1 MSTDDE
7 WLQRSRAIYQR
18 LKDRPLDLSRA
29 EDRALY
35 VPVHDAA
42 HDPVAR
48 LQRTIELGVEQ
59 SLQLV
64 AGFRGVGKTTEFSR
78 LEAQLRGRGYV
89 VLRVDLEAYLDM
101 HSSVD
106 VRDFLLTLAWAI
118 SDALLASGAL
128 DEEEAL
134 RLGFSHRVKDFLAG
148 LEDTTMAVR
157 DASGAVNWRV
167 SIKESL
173 EFREQIRRTLGAN
186 LSQLEGTVR
195 AYVAAI
201 VAALRAGGGR
211 RLVVVVDSLEHI
223 RGTPD
228 TASDIHA
235 SVRDLFLTHGKRF
248 EFADA
253 HMVFSV
259 PAFMALK
266 ADNVAGAFVNGAV
279 QAWAAFHIAARHG
292 DELVADEAT
301 VARVIALVERR
312 IDWRLLL
319 PDDAALRSIIT
330 ASGGYVRDL
339 LNLLMEA
346 LHQAGPGEGVRA
358 DPERVIARVRRNYLP
373 LFADEIA
380 LLRKI
385 AAARDVRGLDSSE
398 RERLAGFF
406 DAHVVLCYL
415 NDDFWYDVH
424 PMVKPEL

>member
-1 MSTDDE
+1 
-7 WLQRSRAIYQR
+7 
-18 LKDRPLDLSRA
+18 
-29 EDRALY
+29 

-319 PDDAALRSIIT
+319 PDDAALRSVIT

-346 LHQAGPGEGVRA
+346 LHQAGPRRGRA
-358 DPERVIARVRRNYLP
+358 RRPRAGDRPRAAQLPPALRRRDRAPAQDRRGARRAGARLLGARAPRGLLRRPRGALLPQRRLLVRRP
-373 LFADEIA
+373 PHGEAGA
-380 LLRKI
+380 VSPWPWRTR
-385 AAARDVRGLDSSE
+385 ARRRG
-398 RERLAGFF
+398 G
-406 DAHVVLCYL
+406 
-415 NDDFWYDVH
+415 
-424 PMVKPEL
+424 